1 MIVAGAGMAGLS
13 CAYELLKAKDAPEVT
28 LLESSSRAGGKV
40 LSESEGGVVFE
51 AGPDSFITQKP
62 WALELIRELG
72 LEGRLLPTDRV
83 RKDVHVFSRGRLR
96 KYPEGLMLM
105 APTKVWPFL
114 LCDLLPL
121 KDKLRMGLEPLCPPP
136 PPDQDESLAAFTR
149 RRFGEAA
156 LRVIVGP
163 ILAGIFAGDPEEL
176 SLKSTFPQFL
186 ELEKKHGS
194 VLLGMRAAARRRSQ
208 GAAAPSASGL
218 EPGKAAGAAKRPRGD
233 LTLFMALRG
242 GLGELVDALLVRV
255 GGVLRTGA
263 GVRSIRRQGALWRVE
278 LSSGEVQESDALVL
292 AMPAD
297 SAALALREVD
307 PVLAGLAGAIPF
319 TSTATVS
326 LLYPAKDF
334 PHPLDGFGFV
344 VERSEPT
351 TVLAATYT
359 STKFPGRVPKD
370 KVLIRCFL
378 GGAGREETL
387 KKDDAGLVAAVR
399 EDLSRIMGF
408 DLEPEK
414 AKVYRWEKANP
425 QFIVGHGER
434 LVRMEERLAA
444 QPGLILAG
452 GSYRGVG
459 VPECVRSG
467 REAARL
473 ILAAGSV
480 PPAGTVI

>member
-1 MIVAGAGMAGLS
+1 MRVIVAGAGMAGLS
-13 CAYELLKAKDAPEVT
+13 CAYELLKAGDAHEVA

-194 VLLGMRAAARRRSQ
+194 VLLGMRKAAAS
-208 GAAAPSASGL
+208 
-218 EPGKAAGAAKRPRGD
+218 AKRPQGD

-255 GGVLRTGA
+255 GRVLRTGA

-278 LSSGEVQESDALVL
+278 LSTGESQEADALVL

-297 SAALALREVD
+297 SAASALREVD
-307 PVLAGLAGAIPF
+307 PVLAGLAGSIPF

-359 STKFPGRVPKD
+359 STKFPGRVPED

-387 KKDDAGLVAAVR
+387 EKDDAGLVAAVR
-399 EDLSRIMGF
+399 SDLARIMGF
-408 DLEPEK
+408 DREPEK

-425 QFIVGHGER
+425 QFTVGHGQR
-434 LVRMEERLAA
+434 LARMEERLAA
-444 QPGLILAG
+444 HPGLILAG

-473 ILAAGSV
+473 ILAAGGA

>member
-1 MIVAGAGMAGLS
+1 MRVIIAGAGMAGLS
-13 CAYELLKAKDAPEVT
+13 CAYELLKAEDAPEV
-28 LLESSSRAGGKV
+28 LLFEPSARAGGKV

-96 KYPEGLMLM
+96 KYPEGLLLM
-105 APTKVWPFL
+105 APTKAWPFL
-114 LCDLLPL
+114 LSDLLPL
-121 KDKLRMGLEPLCPPP
+121 KDKLRMGLEPFCPPP
-136 PPDQDESLAAFTR
+136 PPEQDESLAAFTR

-156 LRVIVGP
+156 LRTIVGP

-186 ELEKKHGS
+186 ELEKKYGS
-194 VLLGMRAAARRRSQ
+194 VLLGMRAAVRRNPQ
-208 GAAAPSASGL
+208 GAAAPSA
-218 EPGKAAGAAKRPRGD
+218 KRAQGN

-242 GLGELVDALLVRV
+242 GLGELVDALLVRM
-255 GGVLRTGA
+255 GRVLRTGV
-263 GVRSIRRQGALWRVE
+263 GVRAIRRQGSRWLVE
-278 LSSGEVQESDALVL
+278 LSSGQTQEADAVVL

-297 SAALALREVD
+297 AAARALRETD
-307 PVLAGLAGAIPF
+307 PVLAGLAGSIPF

-359 STKFPGRVPKD
+359 STKFPGRVPED

-399 EDLSRIMGF
+399 ADLSRIMGF
-408 DLEPEK
+408 DREPEK

-425 QFIVGHGER
+425 QFTVGHGRR
-434 LVRMEERLAA
+434 LLQMEERLAA

-459 VPECVRSG
+459 IPECVRSG

-473 ILAAGSV
+473 ILAARGASFLGAV
-480 PPAGTVI
+480 V

>member
-1 MIVAGAGMAGLS
+1 MRVIVAGAGMAGLS
-13 CAYELLKAKDAPEVT
+13 CAYELLKAGDAPEVA
-28 LLESSSRAGGKV
+28 LLESSARAGGKV

-121 KDKLRMGLEPLCPPP
+121 KDKLRMGLEPFCPPP
-136 PPDQDESLAAFTR
+136 PPDRDESLADFTR

-194 VLLGMRAAARRRSQ
+194 VLLGMRRGS
-208 GAAAPSASGL
+208 
-218 EPGKAAGAAKRPRGD
+218 AKRPPGD

-255 GGVLRTGA
+255 GRVLRTGA

-278 LSSGEVQESDALVL
+278 LSSGEVQEADALVL

-307 PVLAGLAGAIPF
+307 PVLAGLAGSITF

-359 STKFPGRVPKD
+359 STKFPGRVPED

-399 EDLSRIMGF
+399 KDLERIMGF
-408 DLEPEK
+408 DREPEK

-425 QFIVGHGER
+425 QFTVGHAER
-434 LVRMEERLAA
+434 LSRMQERLAA

-473 ILAAGSV
+473 ILAAGGV
-480 PPAGTVI
+480 PPAGTVV